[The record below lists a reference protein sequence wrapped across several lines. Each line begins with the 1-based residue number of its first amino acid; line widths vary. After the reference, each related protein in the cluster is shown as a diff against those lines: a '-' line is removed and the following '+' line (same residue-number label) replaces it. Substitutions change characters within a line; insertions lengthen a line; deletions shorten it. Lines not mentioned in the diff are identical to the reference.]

1 MEKDREK
8 IDLARRVAQEEI
20 DKISG
25 AINPVSRYKLPFV
38 AFALHTMLE
47 NMLKYMNKQQTVVYE
62 SMKDLFG
69 SECYP
74 QRLYRQE
81 AGEEDSESNAF
92 TQNELR
98 GKNTKRE

>member
-25 AINPVSRYKLPFV
+25 AINPVSRYKLPFA

-47 NMLKYMNKQQTVVYE
+47 NMLKYMDERQTVVYE

-69 SECYP
+69 SECHT
-74 QRLYRQE
+74 QRYDRQE

-92 TQNELR
+92 TQDALR
-98 GKNTKRE
+98 EKNTKRG